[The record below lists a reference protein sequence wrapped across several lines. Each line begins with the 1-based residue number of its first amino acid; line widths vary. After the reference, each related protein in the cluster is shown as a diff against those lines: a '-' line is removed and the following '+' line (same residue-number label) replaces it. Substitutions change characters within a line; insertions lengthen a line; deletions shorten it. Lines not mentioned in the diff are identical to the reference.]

1 MKLSTRD
8 AAAYFKKPDPNAS
21 GCLIYGED
29 PVRVGQLRT
38 GLVAH
43 CSAQTQMRRCA

>member
-29 PVRVGQLRT
+29 AVRVGQLT
-38 GLVAH
+38 AGLLSRPARP
-43 CSAQTQMRRCA
+43 QRR

>member
-8 AAAYFKKPDPNAS
+8 AAAYFKKPEPNAS

-29 PVRVGQLRT
+29 PCASVSSGPAWCRAARPE
-38 GLVAH
+38 
-43 CSAQTQMRRCA
+43 RR